1 MIYDV
6 FDERFRPYG
15 GVVREFDGARLCQV
29 LRSQTPVPEGTCYV
43 PEADCLMAL
52 PEREALERH
61 ILGGLP
67 VQMGWCNG
75 HNTVLNCLEYHRSSE
90 WNIGASSF
98 ILLLGKQE
106 DIREGVYD
114 TANIQ
119 AFLVPT
125 GTLVELYATTL
136 HYAPAQ
142 TGPDGFQVCVI
153 LPKGTNLEKPAIAN
167 TFAEDPYLF
176 AANKWLLAHRDAQE
190 VKQGACVGLTG
201 ANIDI
206 SAWKQ

>member
-15 GVVREFDGARLCQV
+15 RVVREFDGARLCQV

-75 HNTVLNCLEYHRSSE
+75 HNTVLNCLEYHRSCWESRR
-90 WNIGASSF
+90 IYGRACTTQRIS
-98 ILLLGKQE
+98 
-106 DIREGVYD
+106 RR
-114 TANIQ
+114 
-119 AFLVPT
+119 FLCRPV
-125 GTLVELYATTL
+125 L
-136 HYAPAQ
+136 
-142 TGPDGFQVCVI
+142 
-153 LPKGTNLEKPAIAN
+153 
-167 TFAEDPYLF
+167 
-176 AANKWLLAHRDAQE
+176 
-190 VKQGACVGLTG
+190 
-201 ANIDI
+201 
-206 SAWKQ
+206 